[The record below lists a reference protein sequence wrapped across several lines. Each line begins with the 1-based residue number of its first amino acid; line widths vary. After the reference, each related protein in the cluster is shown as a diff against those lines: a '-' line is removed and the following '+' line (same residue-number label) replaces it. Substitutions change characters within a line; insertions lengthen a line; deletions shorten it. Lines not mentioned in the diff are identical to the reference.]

1 MHIHSLHC
9 RLSIADLDTYQKKN
23 DSDSSCHSPP
33 KHTPIETSIKLE
45 QEDPPEDATHDLQ
58 AKEIPK
64 GETEAKGMDMKHR
77 TSPKKT
83 RKKLRK
89 EPYNKKPLKYSDG
102 DDDSDDSVKEK
113 KEKKMQLKER
123 STKGFK
129 RKECSSLER
138 EEPPKKTRVDT
149 STSEED
155 PDEVKKED
163 NEPKACKPISRPV
176 LSPFNYSS
184 RPRLKAGVKTCL
196 SPFDVLS
203 QISSCSQSSQ
213 ASDTTGHRE
222 GATCSAIDETIG
234 GEKAGKTA
242 GQSCDK
248 DTSDGTARDAVKES
262 SNADQGH
269 TETCQASKDTG
280 HTSQTGMAVG
290 QHDEGTSETT
300 VQDSGRDS
308 DPTGQTTTVHNDTAC
323 DSASELNHE
332 SERDGSEEQSFSKPV
347 MVSIGLTNHSSNEN
361 SAENNGDRVS
371 SFHGIKCDIDVCT
384 DVSSDEADS
393 HVLPDMYTTATE
405 SSNGQH
411 GALVC

>member
-1 MHIHSLHC
+1 MRAHSLH
-9 RLSIADLDTYQKKN
+9 RRMSTELDTYQKKS
-23 DSDSSCHSPP
+23 DSDSSISQSPP
-33 KHTPIETSIKLE
+33 KHTPVETSIKLE
-45 QEDPPEDATHDLQ
+45 QEDPPEDTTHDLQ
-58 AKEIPK
+58 AKEIPN

-77 TSPKKT
+77 TSPKKI

-89 EPYNKKPLKYSDG
+89 EPYNKKTLKDS
-102 DDDSDDSVKEK
+102 DDSDDSVKEK

-155 PDEVKKED
+155 PDEVRKED
-163 NEPKACKPISRPV
+163 NERKACKPISRPI

-184 RPRLKAGVKTCL
+184 RPYPKAGVKTRL
-196 SPFDVLS
+196 SPFDVLL
-203 QISSCSQSSQ
+203 QINSCSQSAQ

-222 GATCSAIDETIG
+222 GATCSAISETTG
-234 GEKAGKTA
+234 GKKAGKTA
-242 GQSCDK
+242 GQSRDK

-262 SNADQGH
+262 SSADQGH

-280 HTSQTGMAVG
+280 QTGTVVG
-290 QHDEGTSETT
+290 QHDDGTSETT

-308 DPTGQTTTVHNDTAC
+308 DPTGQTTTVHNDTAH

-332 SERDGSEEQSFSKPV
+332 SERDGSEEQSFSEPV
-347 MVSIGLTNHSSNEN
+347 MVSMGLTNHSSNEN
-361 SAENNGDRVS
+361 SAENNGDRLLIFCDSKCGIVS
-371 SFHGIKCDIDVCT
+371 LT

-393 HVLPDMYTTATE
+393 HVLPHMYTTASE
-405 SSNGQH
+405 SSGGQPD
-411 GALVC
+411 ALAF

>member
-1 MHIHSLHC
+1 MRAHSLH
-9 RLSIADLDTYQKKN
+9 RRMSTELDTYQKKS
-23 DSDSSCHSPP
+23 DSDFSCHSPP
-33 KHTPIETSIKLE
+33 KHTSIETSIKLE

-89 EPYNKKPLKYSDG
+89 EPYNKKTLKDSDG

-155 PDEVKKED
+155 PDEVRKED
-163 NEPKACKPISRPV
+163 NKPKACKPISRPV
-176 LSPFNYSS
+176 LSPFNYGS
-184 RPRLKAGVKTCL
+184 RPRLKAGVKTRL

-203 QISSCSQSSQ
+203 QINSCSQSSQ
-213 ASDTTGHRE
+213 ASDTTGRRE

-280 HTSQTGMAVG
+280 QTGTAIG

-308 DPTGQTTTVHNDTAC
+308 DPTGQTTTAHNDTAR
-323 DSASELNHE
+323 DSASEFNHE
-332 SERDGSEEQSFSKPV
+332 SERDRSEEQSFSEPV
-347 MVSIGLTNHSSNEN
+347 MVSVGLTNHSSNEN
-361 SAENNGDRVS
+361 SAENIGDRVS
-371 SFHGIKCDIDVCT
+371 SFHGIKYDIDVRT

-393 HVLPDMYTTATE
+393 HVLPRLPHTCTTATE

-411 GALVC
+411 GTLVC

>member
-1 MHIHSLHC
+1 MRIHSLHC
-9 RLSIADLDTYQKKN
+9 RMSIADLDTYQKKS
-23 DSDSSCHSPP
+23 DSDSSISQSPP

-89 EPYNKKPLKYSDG
+89 EPYNKKPLKDSDG

-113 KEKKMQLKER
+113 KEKKTQLKER

-138 EEPPKKTRVDT
+138 EDPPKKTRVDT

-155 PDEVKKED
+155 PDEVRKED
-163 NEPKACKPISRPV
+163 NKPKACKPISRPV
-176 LSPFNYSS
+176 LSPFNYGSH
-184 RPRLKAGVKTCL
+184 PRLKAGVKTHL

-203 QISSCSQSSQ
+203 QIISCSQSTQ
-213 ASDTTGHRE
+213 ASDTTGCRE
-222 GATCSAIDETIG
+222 GATCNTIG
-234 GEKAGKTA
+234 ETTSGEKAGKTA

-262 SNADQGH
+262 SSA
-269 TETCQASKDTG
+269 ETCQASKDTG
-280 HTSQTGMAVG
+280 QTGTAVG

-300 VQDSGRDS
+300 VQDSGRDN
-308 DPTGQTTTVHNDTAC
+308 DPTGQTTTVHNDTAR

-332 SERDGSEEQSFSKPV
+332 SERDGSEEQSFSEPV
-347 MVSIGLTNHSSNEN
+347 MVNMGLTNHSSNEN

-371 SFHGIKCDIDVCT
+371 SFHGIKCDIDVYT
-384 DVSSDEADS
+384 DISSDEADL
-393 HVLPDMYTTATE
+393 HVLPHTCTTATE
-405 SSNGQH
+405 SSDGQH

>member
-1 MHIHSLHC
+1 MSTE
-9 RLSIADLDTYQKKN
+9 LDTYQKKS
-23 DSDSSCHSPP
+23 DSDSSISQSPP

-58 AKEIPK
+58 AEEIPK

-89 EPYNKKPLKYSDG
+89 EPYNKKTLKDSDG
-102 DDDSDDSVKEK
+102 NDDSDDSVKEK

-155 PDEVKKED
+155 PDEVRKED

-184 RPRLKAGVKTCL
+184 RPYPKADVKTRL

-203 QISSCSQSSQ
+203 QINSCSQSNQ
-213 ASDTTGHRE
+213 ASDTTGCRE
-222 GATCSAIDETIG
+222 GATCSTIDETTG
-234 GEKAGKTA
+234 GKKAGKTA
-242 GQSCDK
+242 SQSRDK
-248 DTSDGTARDAVKES
+248 DTDGDTAQDAVKES

-280 HTSQTGMAVG
+280 QIGTAIG

-308 DPTGQTTTVHNDTAC
+308 DPAGQTTTVHNDTAH

-332 SERDGSEEQSFSKPV
+332 PERDESEEQSFSEPV
-347 MVSIGLTNHSSNEN
+347 MVNMGSTNHSLDEN

-371 SFHGIKCDIDVCT
+371 SFHGIKCDIDVRT

-393 HVLPDMYTTATE
+393 QVLPHTCTTVTE

>member
-1 MHIHSLHC
+1 MSTE
-9 RLSIADLDTYQKKN
+9 LDTYQKKS
-23 DSDSSCHSPP
+23 DSDSSISQSPP

-58 AKEIPK
+58 AEEIPK

-89 EPYNKKPLKYSDG
+89 EPYNKKTLKDSDG
-102 DDDSDDSVKEK
+102 DDDSDDSVKEKKEK

-155 PDEVKKED
+155 PDEVRKED
-163 NEPKACKPISRPV
+163 NEPKACKPISKPV

-184 RPRLKAGVKTCL
+184 TPHLNAGVKTCL
-196 SPFDVLS
+196 SPFDVFS
-203 QISSCSQSSQ
+203 QINSCLQSSQ
-213 ASDTTGHRE
+213 VSDATGHRE
-222 GATCSAIDETIG
+222 GTTCSTIDETTG
-234 GEKAGKTA
+234 GEKAA
-242 GQSCDK
+242 SHK

-280 HTSQTGMAVG
+280 QTGTAVG

-308 DPTGQTTTVHNDTAC
+308 DPTGQTTTVHNDTAHE
-323 DSASELNHE
+323 SASELNHE
-332 SERDGSEEQSFSKPV
+332 SERDGSEEQSFSEPV
-347 MVSIGLTNHSSNEN
+347 TVSVGLTNHSSNEN
-361 SAENNGDRVS
+361 SAENSGDCLLIFCDSKCGIVS
-371 SFHGIKCDIDVCT
+371 LT

-393 HVLPDMYTTATE
+393 HVLPHMYTTASE
-405 SSNGQH
+405 SSGGQPD
-411 GALVC
+411 ALAF

>member
-1 MHIHSLHC
+1 MRIYSLH
-9 RLSIADLDTYQKKN
+9 RRPSIDLDTYQKKS
-23 DSDSSCHSPP
+23 DSDSSISRSPP
-33 KHTPIETSIKLE
+33 KHISIETTIRLE
-45 QEDPPEDATHDLQ
+45 QEDPTHDLQ

-64 GETEAKGMDMKHR
+64 GETEAKGMEMKHR
-77 TSPKKT
+77 TSPKRT

-89 EPYNKKPLKYSDG
+89 EPYNKKPLKDS
-102 DDDSDDSVKEK
+102 DDDSDKSIKEK
-113 KEKKMQLKER
+113 KTQLKER
-123 STKGFK
+123 SKKGSK

-184 RPRLKAGVKTCL
+184 RPRLKAGVKTRL

-203 QISSCSQSSQ
+203 QINSCSQSSQ
-213 ASDTTGHRE
+213 ASDTTGRRE

-280 HTSQTGMAVG
+280 QTGTAVG

-308 DPTGQTTTVHNDTAC
+308 DPTGQTTTVHNDTAH

-332 SERDGSEEQSFSKPV
+332 SERDGSEEQSFSEPV
-347 MVSIGLTNHSSNEN
+347 MVNMGSTNHSLDEN

-371 SFHGIKCDIDVCT
+371 SFHGIKCDIDVHT

-405 SSNGQH
+405 SSDGQH